1 MAVDDNLSDVGQEL
15 GSPVLAGG
23 ELKEG
28 RRLVNETSR
37 EAAGEEVGVGYQ
49 VEQERNVRFH
59 AADAKFLQA
68 ALHAA
73 GGVKKAQAVRRHL
86 DQQGIIERRD
96 HGARKRRAGI
106 EADAHAAGRAV
117 MAEPAVIRHEVVA
130 RILGRHAALKG
141 EAVRAHVVLRRQ
153 ANVWIGEGPSL
164 GDQDLALDDVHAGDL
179 LGDGVLDLDAR
190 IDFDEVEEAGIGIKE
205 EFDGAG
211 VVQVHGVADGEGSVE
226 DALAGGG
233 FEIMGRRHFDDFLM
247 AALQGAIALVQVNQ
261 MAVVIAKKLHLDVPG
276 VLDKLFQKDV
286 GDAEGRS
293 GFALGLLDRFFE
305 LLGAASDA
313 HAAAAA
319 AHGRLDDHGIAE
331 LAGQALV
338 LGQPFQGGR
347 AAGQN
352 RHARLL
358 CNRARRYLVTQLLE
372 DFGPRAHE
380 NESRLPAS
388 TGELRILR

>member
-1 MAVDDNLSDVGQEL
+1 M
-15 GSPVLAGG
+15 
-23 ELKEG
+23 
-28 RRLVNETSR
+28 
-37 EAAGEEVGVGYQ
+37 
-49 VEQERNVRFH
+49 
-59 AADAKFLQA
+59 
-68 ALHAA
+68 
-73 GGVKKAQAVRRHL
+73 
-86 DQQGIIERRD
+86 
-96 HGARKRRAGI
+96 
-106 EADAHAAGRAV
+106 
-117 MAEPAVIRHEVVA
+117 
-130 RILGRHAALKG
+130 
-141 EAVRAHVVLRRQ
+141 
-153 ANVWIGEGPSL
+153 
-164 GDQDLALDDVHAGDL
+164 
-179 LGDGVLDLDAR
+179 
-190 IDFDEVEEAGIGIKE
+190 
-205 EFDGAG
+205 
-211 VVQVHGVADGEGSVE
+211 
-226 DALAGGG
+226 AGGG
-233 FEIMGRRHFDDFLM
+233 FEVMSRRHFDDFLV
-247 AALQGAIALVQVNQ
+247 AALQGTIALVQVNQ
-261 MAVVIAKKLHLDVPG
+261 MVVLIAKELDLEMAG

-319 AHGRLDDHGIAE
+319 AHGRLDDHGIAQF
-331 LAGQALV
+331 AGQGFG